1 MIYFTHLYGYLTE
14 KEHCVFTDLQ
24 NSNLIITWWNAK
36 KKKKIDMYVVNDFRS
51 KGTYMIV
58 YINTPRF
65 TYVQQIHPGLMW
77 LDIHYIYL

>member
-1 MIYFTHLYGYLTE
+1 MIYFTHQYGYLTE

-24 NSNLIITWWNAK
+24 NSNLINMMKCK
-36 KKKKIDMYVVNDFRS
+36 KKKLDMYVVNDFRS
-51 KGTYMIV
+51 KDTYMIV

>member
-1 MIYFTHLYGYLTE
+1 M
-14 KEHCVFTDLQ
+14 EHCVFTDLQ
-24 NSNLIITWWNAK
+24 NSNLINMMK
-36 KKKKIDMYVVNDFRS
+36 CKKKIKIEMYVVNDIRS
-51 KGTYMIV
+51 KDTYMIV